1 MITDHLYQ
9 DLLQTVSVYGDTIET
24 RNALTKSCFDL
35 DPLTFTQTPLVTLR
49 KTAWKL
55 ALREMEWF
63 MSGDMKCP
71 DELMPWWKDQLGY
84 GGMYRGGYSHQYR
97 YSGFIGTQLNNFD
110 QIKYL
115 LDGLRKNPN
124 SRRLVMTTWNPSD
137 MAHITEINHNPLT
150 PSCCHGSMIQLFVR
164 EGRVHMA
171 HCQRSA
177 DLLLGV
183 PHNWIQYWALLLY
196 FARHSELDVGSLRWI
211 FGDAHI
217 YQEPSHL
224 DAVKQLLRIPVQPEV
239 DNSFNLLYN
248 PSVDSTGVPEFKA
261 SDFVMEGVIPEPK
274 VFTKPKL
281 L

>member
-1 MITDHLYQ
+1 MMTDQQYQHILRIVDQHGDEIT
-9 DLLQTVSVYGDTIET
+9 S
-24 RNALTKSCFDL
+24 RNAVAKSCCDL
-35 DPLTFTQTPLVTLR
+35 DPLIFAHTPLITLR

-63 MSGDMKCP
+63 MSGETKCP
-71 DELMPWWKDQLGY
+71 DELLGWWEEQLGY
-84 GGMYRGGYSHQYR
+84 GAMYRGGYAHQYR
-97 YSGFIGTQLNNFD
+97 RSGYSGTFD

-115 LDGLRKNPN
+115 LEGLRSNPN

-137 MAHITEINHNPLT
+137 MAYITELNHNPKT

-164 EGRVHMA
+164 EGRVFMTHY
-171 HCQRSA
+171 QRSA

-196 FARHSELDVGSLRWI
+196 FACHAHLEVGSLRWL
-211 FGDAHI
+211 FGDAHL
-217 YQEPSHL
+217 YQEVSHIE
-224 DAVKQLLRIPVQPEV
+224 AVQRLLKLRVESHS

-248 PSVDSTGVPEFKA
+248 SSVDRVGVPVFKA
-261 SDFVMEGVIPEPK
+261 SDFAMKGTIPEPQ
-274 VFTKPKL
+274 VLIKPRL

>member
-1 MITDHLYQ
+1 MITDHRYQ
-9 DLLQTVSVYGDTIET
+9 VLLRTVSEYGDLVET
-24 RNALTKSCFDL
+24 RNHLTKSCCDL
-35 DPLTFTQTPLVTLR
+35 DPITFTKTPMVTLR

-97 YSGFIGTQLNNFD
+97 RSGYTGTFD
-110 QIKYL
+110 QIQYL
-115 LDGLRKNPN
+115 LNGLRNNPN

-137 MAHITEINHNPLT
+137 MAYITELNHNPLT
-150 PSCCHGSMIQLFVR
+150 PSCCHASLVQLFVR

-171 HCQRSA
+171 HYQRSA

-196 FARHSELDVGSLRWI
+196 FAHHSELKVGSLRWI

-217 YQEPSHL
+217 YHEPSHL
-224 DAVKQLLRIPVQPEV
+224 DAVNQLLRIPVQPEV
-239 DNSFNLLYN
+239 DNSFNLRYN
-248 PSVDSTGVPEFKA
+248 TVVQSTGVPEFKA
-261 SDFVMEGVIPEPK
+261 RDFVIDGVIPEPK

>member
-1 MITDHLYQ
+1 MITDDLYRK
-9 DLLQTVSVYGDTIET
+9 LLQTVNDYGDLVET
-24 RNALTKSCFDL
+24 RNHLTKSCCDL
-35 DPLTFTQTPLVTLR
+35 DSITFTQTPLVTLR

-63 MSGDMKCP
+63 MSGDTKCP

-97 YSGFIGTQLNNFD
+97 RSGYSGTFD
-110 QIKYL
+110 QIQYL
-115 LDGLRKNPN
+115 LNGMRNNPN

-137 MAHITEINHNPLT
+137 MTYITELNHNPLT
-150 PSCCHGSMIQLFVR
+150 PSCCHASLVQLFVR
-164 EGRVHMA
+164 EGRVHMT
-171 HCQRSA
+171 HYQRSA

-224 DAVKQLLRIPVQPEV
+224 DAVKQLLLIPVQPEV
-239 DNSFNLLYN
+239 DNSFNLRYN
-248 PSVDSTGVPEFKA
+248 PVVQNQGVPEFKA
-261 SDFVMEGVIPEPK
+261 SDFVMEGMIPEPK

>member
-1 MITDHLYQ
+1 MITDYLYRN
-9 DLLQTVSVYGDTIET
+9 LLQTVNECGDEITT
-24 RNALTKSCFDL
+24 RNAITKSCCDL
-35 DPLTFTQTPLVTLR
+35 DPLTFTKTPLVTLR

-71 DELMPWWKDQLGY
+71 DELMPWWKDQLGH

-97 YSGFIGTQLNNFD
+97 RSGYSGTFD
-110 QIKYL
+110 QIQYL
-115 LDGLRKNPN
+115 LNGMRSNPN

-137 MAHITEINHNPLT
+137 MTYITELNHNPLT
-150 PSCCHGSMIQLFVR
+150 PSCCHASLVQLFVR
-164 EGRVHMA
+164 EGRVHMT
-171 HCQRSA
+171 HYQRSA

-196 FARHSELDVGSLRWI
+196 FARHSELQVGSLRWI

-217 YQEPSHL
+217 YQETSHL

-239 DNSFNLLYN
+239 DNSFNLRYN
-248 PSVDSTGVPEFKA
+248 PVVQKQGVPEFKA
-261 SDFVMEGVIPEPK
+261 SDFVMDGVIPEPK

>member
-1 MITDHLYQ
+1 MITDHRYQ
-9 DLLQTVSVYGDTIET
+9 VLLRIVSEYGDLVET
-24 RNALTKSCFDL
+24 RNHLTKSCFDL
-35 DPLTFTQTPLVTLR
+35 DPITFTQTPLVTLR

-71 DELMPWWKDQLGY
+71 DELLPWWQDQLTM
-84 GGMYRGGYSHQYR
+84 GMYRGGYSHQYR
-97 YSGFIGTQLNNFD
+97 RSGYTGTFD
-110 QIKYL
+110 QIQYL
-115 LDGLRKNPN
+115 LKGLRNNPN
-124 SRRLVMTTWNPSD
+124 SRRLVMTTWNPLD
-137 MAHITEINHNPLT
+137 MATITELNHNQAT
-150 PSCCHGSMIQLFVR
+150 PSCCHASLVQLFVR
-164 EGRVHMA
+164 EGRVHMT
-171 HCQRSA
+171 HYQRSA

-196 FARHSELDVGSLRWI
+196 FARHSGLDVGSLRWI

-239 DNSFNLLYN
+239 DNSFNLRYN
-248 PSVDSTGVPEFKA
+248 PVVQSTGVPEFKA
-261 SDFVMEGVIPEPK
+261 GDFVMDGVIPEPR
-274 VFTKPKL
+274 VLTKPKL

>member
-1 MITDHLYQ
+1 MITDHRYQ
-9 DLLQTVSVYGDTIET
+9 VLLRTVSEYGDLVET
-24 RNALTKSCFDL
+24 RNHLTKSCCDL
-35 DPLTFTQTPLVTLR
+35 DPITFTQTPLVTLR

-71 DELMPWWKDQLGY
+71 DELIPWWKDQLGY

-239 DNSFNLLYN
+239 DSSFNLRYN
-248 PSVDSTGVPEFKA
+248 PVVQNQVVPEFKA
-261 SDFVMEGVIPEPK
+261 SDFVMDGVIPEPK